1 MHSGQ
6 AFDMLVAALL
16 LAVGFF
22 SVAYATQTRG
32 LRMGGTIVVPLTAL
46 YTLKNFAALPVF
58 LISFALAYAALWAA
72 KQYTLVYGRDEL
84 IVAIVAGSL
93 LPLGL
98 LFLGEAVGLTV
109 VSNLRAALFLGSILP
124 GLAAYNVQQLKPEYR
139 RQDAAFTVGIYVAVV
154 LLGVLLIDPR
164 LTPILGTATPPVL
177 FAETSDIAHLRNAV
191 VDAPLDPLVLPRSL
205 AVTLLVVAFF
215 ISEWG
220 RDRFGVRAGVVSMG
234 LLAVYATVNEWLVV
248 LFLVLFVAV
257 FFVISLV
264 HTVSMLYGRV
274 LIGIGGGVGSL
285 LAVPLVLGLPIV
297 RGLSATIVV
306 ILAATTAYNAH
317 VTAPQERR
325 MRVPLALVIFAPL
338 FVASRVLGVYSPRG
352 LFAAVPVTPWLA
364 IIAALVVVGSYLL
377 LRRFR
382 IEQPSDE
389 AVLSASVLSG
399 GDG

>member
-1 MHSGQ
+1 
-6 AFDMLVAALL
+6 MLVAALL

-46 YTLKNFAALPVF
+46 YTLKNFAAFPVF
-58 LISFALAYAALWAA
+58 LVSFALAYAALWAA

-98 LFLGEAVGLTV
+98 LFLGETVGLEV

-139 RQDAAFTVGIYVAVV
+139 RQDAVFSVGIYVVVV
-154 LLGVLLIDPR
+154 LLGVLLVDPR
-164 LTPILGTATPPVL
+164 LVPVLGTATPPVL
-177 FAETSDIAHLRNAV
+177 FAETSDIALARGAV
-191 VDAPLDPLVLPRSL
+191 VDAPLQPLVLPRSL

-220 RDRFGVRAGVVSMG
+220 RDRFGIRAGVVSMG
-234 LLAVYATVNEWLVV
+234 LLAVYASVNEWLVV
-248 LFLVLFVAV
+248 LFLALFIAVLFT
-257 FFVISLV
+257 ISFV
-264 HTVSMLYGRV
+264 HTVSLLYGRV

-297 RGLSATIVV
+297 RGLSATIVA

-338 FVASRVLGVYSPRG
+338 FVASRVLGVYSPSG

-364 IIAALVVVGSYLL
+364 VGAALLVVGSYLL